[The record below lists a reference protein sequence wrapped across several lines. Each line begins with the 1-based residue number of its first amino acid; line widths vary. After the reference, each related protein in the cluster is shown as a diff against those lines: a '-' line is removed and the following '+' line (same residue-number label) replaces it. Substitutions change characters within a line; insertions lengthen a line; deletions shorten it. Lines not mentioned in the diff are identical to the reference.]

1 MEALKE
7 WSEDG
12 SEMAKIH
19 QKVSTFVV
27 QLVLDGDIPQEVYM
41 QATTSPMTLANA
53 MKKALIGAL
62 TPKEVTDEEV
72 MAHDNEHAEEA
83 LSDDSL
89 LDAVFDRR

>member
-53 MKKALIGAL
+53 MKKALLSAL
-62 TPKEVTDEEV
+62 EPKDVDEEV